1 MNSECTNS
9 FTKNEAP
16 ITPTNLNLVTFTKY
30 TSTGPLSKSYSVDA
44 SGAVVRVG
52 RKVLIDL
59 DKFFIWVA
67 EQGVK

>member
-1 MNSECTNS
+1 MQVEM
-9 FTKNEAP
+9 FADEAP

-52 RKVLIDL
+52 RKS
-59 DKFFIWVA
+59 A
-67 EQGVK
+67 Y

>member
-1 MNSECTNS
+1 MSEPAFTNGGLRNLI
-9 FTKNEAP
+9 FKEQ
-16 ITPTNLNLVTFTKY
+16 TNGLRT
-30 TSTGPLSKSYSVDA
+30 

>member
-30 TSTGPLSKSYSVDA
+30 TRGLYQRATQWMLLALLFG
-44 SGAVVRVG
+44 
-52 RKVLIDL
+52 
-59 DKFFIWVA
+59 
-67 EQGVK
+67 